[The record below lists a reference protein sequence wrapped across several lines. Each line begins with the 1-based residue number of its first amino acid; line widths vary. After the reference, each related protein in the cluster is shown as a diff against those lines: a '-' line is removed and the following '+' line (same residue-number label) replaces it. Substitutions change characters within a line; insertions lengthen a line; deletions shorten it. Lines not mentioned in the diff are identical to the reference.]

1 MLWFDPT
8 TWLLNPLLGG
18 TVQITFDGFAP
29 ELSDPF
35 QLLDLTGGTASSWFS
50 SVVAPEGW
58 NLSTDGKLC
67 VGPCSVGLS
76 GDFNDDNTV
85 DLADLNLVLFNWD
98 QPANDLPL
106 EWTIM
111 RPSNNVGL
119 DELNQVLFNWGE
131 TTIAPSV
138 VPEPGTVSLA
148 AIAGLLML
156 CCRSR
161 RRRPRLWSGLESV
174 P

>member
-1 MLWFDPT
+1 MYAGDVSL
-8 TWLLNPLLGG
+8 
-18 TVQITFDGFAP
+18 V
-29 ELSDPF
+29 
-35 QLLDLTGGTASSWFS
+35 
-50 SVVAPEGW
+50 
-58 NLSTDGKLC
+58 
-67 VGPCSVGLS
+67 LS

-85 DLADLNLVLFNWD
+85 DLADLNLVLFNWN

-131 TTIAPSV
+131 TASVPSV

-156 CCRSR
+156 CGKSR
-161 RRRPRLWSGLESV
+161 RRRPRLWSDLESV
-174 P
+174 LWEWRENKQN

>member
-1 MLWFDPT
+1 MGPGA
-8 TWLLNPLLGG
+8 N
-18 TVQITFDGFAP
+18 
-29 ELSDPF
+29 LSDANLRESELTRATF
-35 QLLDLTGGTASSWFS
+35 STSTILNDNQTVLEHDFDAAGLQAYLVKTLWVFDASDLSI
-50 SVVAPEGW
+50 V
-58 NLSTDGKLC
+58 
-67 VGPCSVGLS
+67 LS

-85 DLADLNLVLFNWD
+85 DLADLNLVLFNWN
-98 QPANDLPL
+98 QPADGLPS

-156 CCRSR
+156 CGRSR
-161 RRRPRLWSGLESV
+161 RLSRR
-174 P
+174 